1 MDQKVEVH
9 VLAFNEAGII
19 PYTIRHY
26 LTYASRIV
34 LHDLGSKDA
43 TAAIAKAAGCE
54 VILHDAKGEFNDLLN
69 KGIKNECWKKTDAD
83 VVIVADADEMLYF
96 PAGVARTLKA
106 YQENKVVVVKPH
118 GFEMTSDVY
127 PTTTGQIY
135 DEVKMGGP
143 DDEWYAKP
151 IMFFRSRVK
160 SLDFGTGAHVVT
172 GIGEDGTRFTVT
184 NQTKPTVP
192 PCYLLHFHHIGPI
205 EKIAAEY
212 DANRARQSTMNRQM
226 KWGLQEPGM
235 DHALKKRARIH
246 AGLMRVIP

>member
-1 MDQKVEVH
+1 MATKVEVH
-9 VLAFNEAGII
+9 ILAYNEAGIM
-19 PYTIRHY
+19 PYAIRHY
-26 LTYASRIV
+26 QTFAERIV

-43 TAAIAKAAGCE
+43 TVAIAVAAGCD
-54 VILHDAKGEFNDLLN
+54 VVMHDAKGEFNDLLN
-69 KGIKNECWKKTDAD
+69 KGVKNECWKQTDAE
-83 VVIVADADEMLYF
+83 VVIVADSDELIYF
-96 PAGVARTLKA
+96 PAGAERTLQA
-106 YQENKVVVVKPH
+106 YRENKVIVVKPH

-127 PTTTGQIY
+127 PTTPGQIY

-151 IMFFRSRVK
+151 IMFFRQRVK

-172 GIGEDGTRFTVT
+172 AITEDGTRLQVT
-184 NQTKPTVP
+184 NQTPPTIP

-205 EKIAAEY
+205 EKIAADY
-212 DANRARQSTMNRQM
+212 DANRARQSAMNRQM